1 MSDRPWLEMTG
12 RSEMTDLPCE
22 TTEGHPQ
29 TDAVLLETWARG
41 IETCRPLTASGIG
54 SHTLS
59 DPATGNEMGAENETE
74 MMAGMHH
81 DSLAFAVQRWVQ

>member
-12 RSEMTDLPCE
+12 HPEMTDLPFE
-22 TTEGHPQ
+22 TIEGHPL
-29 TDAVLLETWARG
+29 TDADLPETWARG
-41 IETCRPLTASGIG
+41 IETCRPRTANGIG
-54 SHTLS
+54 NHTPS

-81 DSLAFAVQRWVQ
+81 DSLAFAVQCWIQ